1 MYAANRWDHI
11 SDYSVSPDG
20 DGQSQEERLSDIAEH
35 DLVAAGGITGNLS
48 YLDPVTSGEISGGL
62 SDNPEHDLV
71 ADGGITGDMT
81 YLGDAK
87 NEGAHTTRGFSSMDA
102 NRHVGISSDLSIVG
116 ATQDCYYTR
125 TSKDVLEACDHV
137 GISRDLPALDKIVD
151 CNYTGFSSDVNEA
164 CDRVGISYLTLDTT
178 EDCNY
183 TEFSRDA
190 NDDHMEIFKDQS
202 RGITSVD
209 DTVTGDQISR
219 HPSPLDLTE
228 AYESQSR
235 VFSTLDDTESRCHD
249 NMFGGLTALDD
260 SVPRV
265 KMSRAFQS
273 LRDEKARLHTTTT
286 KPGDIA
292 DTCLD
297 GSLKDVESNKHII
310 DYGTKASVSDLTK
323 ELCSKGKTREDNK
336 HKIKLRKDKINDSQL
351 SKRAEKYKKSS
362 TKP

>member
-35 DLVAAGGITGNLS
+35 DLVAASGITGNLS
-48 YLDPVTSGEISGGL
+48 YLDPVASGEIRGGL
-62 SDNPEHDLV
+62 SDNPEHELV
-71 ADGGITGDMT
+71 AGGGITGDMT

-87 NEGAHTTRGFSSMDA
+87 NEGAHTTWGFLSMDA
-102 NRHVGISSDLSIVG
+102 NRHVGISSNLSTVG

-125 TSKDVLEACDHV
+125 TSLDVLEACDHV
-137 GISRDLPALDKIVD
+137 GISRDLPALDTIVD
-151 CNYTGFSSDVNEA
+151 CNYTGFSRDVNKA
-164 CDRVGISYLTLDTT
+164 CDRVGMSYPTLDTT

-190 NDDHMEIFKDQS
+190 NDDHMEIFRDQP
-202 RGITSVD
+202 RGITSV
-209 DTVTGDQISR
+209 TGDLISR
-219 HPSPLDLTE
+219 HPSPLESTE
-228 AYESQSR
+228 AHESQSR
-235 VFSTLDDTESRCHD
+235 MFSTLDDTESRCHD

-286 KPGDIA
+286 KPGDIT
-292 DTCLD
+292 DTCVD
-297 GSLKDVESNKHII
+297 GSLKDIESNEHII
-310 DYGTKASVSDLTK
+310 DSETKASVSDLTK
-323 ELCSKGKTREDNK
+323 ELCSKGKTREDKK